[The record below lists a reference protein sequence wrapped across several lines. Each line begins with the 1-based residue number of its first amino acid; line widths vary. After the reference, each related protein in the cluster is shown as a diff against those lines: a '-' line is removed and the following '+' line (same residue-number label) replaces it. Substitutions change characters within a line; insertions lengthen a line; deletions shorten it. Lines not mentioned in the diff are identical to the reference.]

1 MRAMKSYQVQKA
13 QSLVLVAALLI
24 ACGPSLAVQVTPS
37 ITRTTAT
44 RSATSTSSA
53 STTSHAGTKSQDSGG
68 TNNSARKGTSSQGA
82 TRANN
87 SARAIPTTKAL
98 SPSVTAANVP
108 DDNNGAPDLSHLL
121 LRATDSP
128 AGDDSDRDSLANGAG
143 MMITSSRDSNVIG
156 GGAARATGNDIHG
169 EQTVRMKLTQGTA
182 FVAHKKT
189 VILSTPNADIRISPG
204 AVAYVVQMGTEVSVY
219 NFSDNHRRYTG
230 RSAQQKKHTCC
241 LRASPVVNKKR

>member
-1 MRAMKSYQVQKA
+1 
-13 QSLVLVAALLI
+13 
-24 ACGPSLAVQVTPS
+24 
-37 ITRTTAT
+37 
-44 RSATSTSSA
+44 
-53 STTSHAGTKSQDSGG
+53 
-68 TNNSARKGTSSQGA
+68 
-82 TRANN
+82 
-87 SARAIPTTKAL
+87 
-98 SPSVTAANVP
+98 
-108 DDNNGAPDLSHLL
+108 L